1 MKRIPRVTV
10 LMPVYN
16 AEKYLRK
23 AINSILSQT
32 FKDFEFIIINDR
44 STDTSEAIITSYTDP
59 RIRYFSN
66 SRRLGA
72 TKSLNRGI
80 RYARGIYIARM
91 DADDISL
98 PDRLLKQV
106 AYLEANPLCTVL
118 ATRVNL
124 IDSNGNFCGKWADDL
139 KYVTYDQIRKR
150 LPASNCIAHASVMIR
165 AFIIKKYRYNGK
177 LRYCQDHELWLR
189 LCADNHRVEKI
200 NEPLHCYR
208 IKISTFTTDFHETME
223 YKLLKLRVIFLSR
236 RLKQFKFSRYELITT
251 MYLYKYLVL
260 LLVIVME
267 HLCKIRTKT

>member
-1 MKRIPRVTV
+1 MKNPTVSV

-16 AEKYLRK
+16 GEKYLRV

-32 FKDFEFIIINDR
+32 FKDFEFIIINDG
-44 STDTSEAIITSYTDP
+44 STDASETIITSFTDP

-80 RYARGIYIARM
+80 CHARGIYIARM
-91 DADDISL
+91 DSDDISL

-106 AYLEANPLCTVL
+106 AYLETNALCTVL

-124 IDSNGNFCGKWADDL
+124 IDSSGNFCGKWADDL
-139 KYVTYDQIRKR
+139 RCVTYDQIRKR
-150 LPASNCIAHASVMIR
+150 LPASNCIAHASVMLR
-165 AFIIKKYRYNGK
+165 ASIIKKYRYNEK

-189 LCADNHRVEKI
+189 LCADNHRIEKI

-208 IKISTFTTDFHETME
+208 IKIPTFTTDFPETME
-223 YKLLKLRVIFLSR
+223 YKLLRIRVIFLSG
-236 RLKQFKFSRYELITT
+236 RLKRFKFGLYELITAT
-251 MYLYKYLVL
+251 YLCKYLVL
-260 LLVIVME
+260 LFVVMVK
-267 HLCKIRTKT
+267 HQYKIETKT